1 MLLHS
6 HSLYSSHSN
15 GAQNGKCNP
24 LVVKDAK
31 DKEKSK
37 KQKKKQIKQF
47 QCCKLANDLF
57 YLPHYKQ
64 LHSRRRRLA

>member
-1 MLLHS
+1 MSLISFYTSMLLHS

-15 GAQNGKCNP
+15 GAENGKCNP

-37 KQKKKQIKQF
+37 KTNKKKPNQATPVQ
-47 QCCKLANDLF
+47 
-57 YLPHYKQ
+57 
-64 LHSRRRRLA
+64 